1 MHPEDQPIEI
11 LPDETILVPFLRQPG
26 QPEPSQEVLDANQRA
41 SAAITAAKDEFVG
54 RCLLHSLP
62 RQTQGKLELEH
73 LNAPDALNAAV
84 LRAINPALITVTR
97 TRIHSTPIAIP
108 QQDGHAHSHRR
119 QTGDVITFFYDCQ
132 QIGVLNIEYLPTG
145 QISLDTSI
153 REKLA

>member
-11 LPDETILVPFLRQPG
+11 LPDETLLVPFLRQHG

-41 SAAITAAKDEFVG
+41 SAGITAAKDEFVG
-54 RCLLHSLP
+54 ICLLHALP
-62 RQTQGKLELEH
+62 RQTQGELELEH
-73 LNAPDALNAAV
+73 LNNPDALNAAV
-84 LRAINPALITVTR
+84 LRAINPALIVVTR

-108 QQDGHAHSHRR
+108 QDDGSARSHRR
-119 QTGDVITFFYDCQ
+119 QTGDVITFFYDRE

-145 QISLDTSI
+145 QISLETSI